1 MEQIRSYKVIPIPMG
16 TSNAYLLS
24 VSNSN
29 LLVDA
34 GNEGKIQDLEITLRH
49 KGLDFSDLDIVIV
62 THSHYDHVGCLVEIK
77 EKSGA
82 KILVHRDEANF
93 LINGYTPFP
102 KGTMFFSKIIYRIG
116 SHFFSGRTKYPPV
129 EPDILVDG
137 ECELVKPDISIKI
150 LPTPGH
156 TSGSICVIINNEC
169 AIVGD
174 TLFNVIP
181 GSVYPPFANDRNELI
196 KSWIKLLST
205 ECRNFYSGHGKP
217 FSRDKFKKCFEK
229 KMIH

>member
-1 MEQIRSYKVIPIPMG
+1 MG

-24 VSNSN
+24 GSNSN

-34 GNEGKIQDLEITLRH
+34 GNKGKIQNLEITLMH

-62 THSHYDHVGCLVEIK
+62 THSHYDHLGCLVEIK
-77 EKSGA
+77 ERSEA

-93 LINGYTPFP
+93 LINGYIPSP
-102 KGTMFFSKIIYRIG
+102 KGTSLFSKIICWFG
-116 SHFFSGRTKYPPV
+116 NSFFSGRAKFPPV
-129 EPDILVDG
+129 NPDILVDG
-137 ECELVKPDISIKI
+137 ECELVTSGSSIKI
-150 LPTPGH
+150 IPTPGH

-181 GSVYPPFANDRNELI
+181 GSFYPPFANDKKELI
-196 KSWIKLLST
+196 KSWRKILST
-205 ECRNFYSGHGKP
+205 GCRTFYPGHGKP

-229 KMIH
+229 KMRH